1 MILLAFIVFQ
11 KSRVRQEAG
20 WKKFSSHCG
29 KINFYLV
36 TVQVQKVQPPIH
48 CAMEYNTSAAA
59 GWAGAHTYTFYF
71 KHILLSDTQNMG
83 TLLMVAF
90 MMHDC
95 SFISINTH
103 ISDSRVHVKNT
114 TRDMR

>member
-1 MILLAFIVFQ
+1 MRMRISASDVFMILLAFIVFQ

-59 GWAGAHTYTFYF
+59 GWAGAHT
-71 KHILLSDTQNMG
+71 H
-83 TLLMVAF
+83 
-90 MMHDC
+90 
-95 SFISINTH
+95 FISNTH
-103 ISDSRVHVKNT
+103 TVK
-114 TRDMR
+114 